1 MRIALLVVVA
11 LGLGFVLVKQRDVH
25 ALEGRLGEVASEIA
39 RRDVRVRCQ
48 SAVGATVDVGWED
61 GSVWFDA
68 AGRPA
73 DVTNLKRRVCRSLDE
88 FPGGRDDEGTVRA
101 LNTLAHESWHLA
113 GVRDEA
119 ATECFAIQ
127 TIELTARRLG
137 ADEPRARS
145 LALSFLA
152 TQYARMPDGYRSPE
166 CRDGGSLDLHPESP
180 VWP

>member
-25 ALEGRLGEVASEIA
+25 VLEGRLGEVASEIA

-48 SAVGATVDVGWED
+48 SAVGATVDVSWED

-88 FPGGRDDEGTVRA
+88 FPRGRDDEGT
-101 LNTLAHESWHLA
+101 L
-113 GVRDEA
+113 
-119 ATECFAIQ
+119 
-127 TIELTARRLG
+127 
-137 ADEPRARS
+137 RARS

-152 TQYARMPDGYRSPE
+152 TQYARMPDAYRSPE
-166 CRDGGSLDLHPESP
+166 CRDGGSLDLRPESP